1 MRIYVPSTT
10 SELATLRD
18 DGAIAGP
25 RAATAVTADLRE
37 WYTETDT
44 DTDLDELEYAAL
56 LEAARLSLRMVD
68 ADPSALRRRVVIAAD
83 VANSSVEPDPGA
95 GRGSIRLLLEL
106 SLADVVSLQV
116 DGPDAEPAVAAAT
129 AVVIE
134 ADLGSDDAQFV
145 VEAAEAHELGWFATQ
160 ELGPLL
166 ELL

>member
-10 SELATLRD
+10 SELTELRD
-18 DGAIAGP
+18 EELLPGP
-25 RAATAVTADLRE
+25 RAATALTSELRE
-37 WYTETDT
+37 WYVDDDTE
-44 DTDLDELEYAAL
+44 ELEYAAL

-68 ADPSALRRRVVIAAD
+68 ADPSAARRRVVIAAE
-83 VANSSVEPDPGA
+83 VADSSVAPDMGS
-95 GRGSIRLLLEL
+95 GRGSVRLVGEL
-106 SLADVVSLQV
+106 GLAQVVSLHV

-134 ADLGSDDAQFV
+134 ADLGSADAQFV
-145 VEAAEAHELGWFATQ
+145 VDEAEAHELGWYATQ

>member
-10 SELATLRD
+10 SELTELRD
-18 DGAIAGP
+18 EELLPGP
-25 RAATAVTADLRE
+25 RPATALTSELRE
-37 WYTETDT
+37 WYVDDDTE
-44 DTDLDELEYAAL
+44 ELEYAAL

-68 ADPSALRRRVVIAAD
+68 ADPSAARRRVVIAAE
-83 VANSSVEPDPGA
+83 VADSSVAPDMGS
-95 GRGSIRLLLEL
+95 GRGSVRLVGEL
-106 SLADVVSLQV
+106 GLAQVVSLHV

-134 ADLGSDDAQFV
+134 ADLGSEDAQFV
-145 VEAAEAHELGWFATQ
+145 VDEAEAHELGWYATQ